1 MSAKYLSSYSIL
13 PQMKINFFIIKSKSE
28 TSNIYVRFSDS
39 KRTDQKAKI
48 DIFVKYNNWSKTKQQ
63 VKNSVD
69 SPEKDKINS
78 TLRRIENYLFE
89 QYNIDTIDQKH
100 IGTTW
105 LKDQIKNFF
114 GRADKTE
121 LHKVYYVDWVQKF
134 IDECPTRLYR
144 GEPVKKR
151 TIQHYVTTKYK
162 LDNYEKHFNTKLR
175 FQDIGLEFYRNFL
188 FYCQTIEKINNNTIS
203 GYVTNIKKWCKIIDI
218 EGLPINQQ
226 YRHSEFSTL
235 SNKTKD
241 VYLNEEEI
249 NTVFKHDF
257 SHSKKLEN
265 VRDNFIIGLRTGL
278 RISDFMQLK
287 KINIIDGNIEIETA
301 KTSYPVIIP
310 LHQQIKEILL
320 KRGGN
325 LPNQISDAKFNE
337 YVKEVCKEAGFIQTV
352 EGAKMINKKD
362 EKDFFPNIEII
373 SKNKNRKE
381 FGMYPKHE
389 LITSHTCRRSF
400 ASNLYGNLPNMT
412 IMAITGHKTE
422 SQFLK
427 YIKITPKENAEKLK
441 DHWSKENND

>member
-1 MSAKYLSSYSIL
+1 
-13 PQMKINFFIIKSKSE
+13 MKVNFFIIKSKSE
-28 TSNIYVRFSDS
+28 ISNIYVRFADS
-39 KRTDQKAKI
+39 KRNDQKAKT
-48 DIFVKYNNWSKTKQQ
+48 DIFVKFTNWSKVKQQ
-63 VKNSVD
+63 VKNNTD
-69 SPEKDKINS
+69 TPERDKINV
-78 TLRRIENYLFE
+78 TLRNIENYLLE
-89 QYNIDTIDQKH
+89 QHNTDTIDQKF
-100 IGTTW
+100 ISSTW
-105 LKDQIKNFF
+105 LKEQLKNFF
-114 GRADKTE
+114 GRADKKE
-121 LHKVYYVDWVQKF
+121 LHTIYFVDWVQKF
-134 IDECPTRLYR
+134 IDESPIRLYQ

-151 TIQHYVTTKYK
+151 TIQHYTTTKYK

-188 FYCQTIEKINNNTIS
+188 FYCQTIEKINNNTIG
-203 GYVTNIKKWCKIIDI
+203 GYVTNLKKWCKIIDI

-226 YRHSEFSTL
+226 YRHSEFSTI

-241 VYLNEEEI
+241 VYLTEDEI
-249 NTVFKHDF
+249 DTVFKYDF
-257 SHSKKLEN
+257 SHSERLDN

-301 KTSYPVIIP
+301 KTSYAVVIP

-320 KRGGN
+320 KRNGN

-337 YVKEVCKEAGFIQTV
+337 YVKEVCKDVGFTQKV

-362 EKDFFPNIEII
+362 DKEFFPNVEII

-389 LITSHTCRRSF
+389 LITSHSCRRSF
-400 ASNLYGNLPNMT
+400 ASNLYGKLPNMT
-412 IMAITGHKTE
+412 IMAITAHKTE
-422 SQFLK
+422 TQFLK

-441 DHWSKENND
+441 EHWNKEDNT

>member
-1 MSAKYLSSYSIL
+1 
-13 PQMKINFFIIKSKSE
+13 MKVNFFIIKSKSE
-28 TSNIYVRFSDS
+28 TSNIYVRFTDS
-39 KRTDQKAKI
+39 KRNDQKAKT
-48 DIFVKYNNWSKTKQQ
+48 DIFVKFTNWSKVKQQ
-63 VKNSVD
+63 VKNNTD
-69 SPEKDKINS
+69 TPERDKINA
-78 TLRRIENYLFE
+78 TLRNIENYLLE
-89 QYNIDTIDQKH
+89 RHNTDTIEQKF
-100 IGTTW
+100 ISSTW
-105 LKDQIKNFF
+105 LKEQIKNFF
-114 GRADKTE
+114 GRADKKE
-121 LHKVYYVDWVQKF
+121 LHTIYFVDWIQKF
-134 IDECPTRLYR
+134 IDESPIRLYQ

-188 FYCQTIEKINNNTIS
+188 FYCQNIEKINNNTIG

-226 YRHSEFSTL
+226 YRHSEFSTI

-241 VYLNEEEI
+241 VYLNEDEI
-249 NTVFKHDF
+249 NTVFNHDF
-257 SHSKKLEN
+257 SHSERLDN

-287 KINIIDGNIEIETA
+287 RINIIDGNIEIETA
-301 KTSYPVIIP
+301 KTSYPVVIP

-320 KRGGN
+320 KRNGN

-337 YVKEVCKEAGFIQTV
+337 YVKEVCKEAGFTQQV

-362 EKDFFPNIEII
+362 DEEFFPNIAII

-381 FGMYPKHE
+381 FGTYPKHE
-389 LITSHTCRRSF
+389 LITSHSCRRSF
-400 ASNLYGNLPNMT
+400 ASNLYGKLPNMT

-441 DHWSKENND
+441 EHWENKNL

>member
-1 MSAKYLSSYSIL
+1 
-13 PQMKINFFIIKSKSE
+13 MKVNFFIVKSKSE
-28 TSNIYVRFSDS
+28 TSNIYVRFTDS
-39 KRTDQKAKI
+39 KRNDQKAKT
-48 DIFVKYNNWSKTKQQ
+48 DIFVKFTNWSKVKQQ
-63 VKNSVD
+63 VKNNTD
-69 SPEKDKINS
+69 TPERDKINA
-78 TLRRIENYLFE
+78 TLRNIENYLLE
-89 QYNIDTIDQKH
+89 QHNTDIIEQKF
-100 IGTTW
+100 ISSTW
-105 LKDQIKNFF
+105 LKEQIKNFF
-114 GRADKTE
+114 GRADKKE
-121 LHKVYYVDWVQKF
+121 LHTIYFVDWIQKF
-134 IDECPTRLYR
+134 IDESPIRLYQ

-188 FYCQTIEKINNNTIS
+188 FYCQNIEKINNNTIG

-226 YRHSEFSTL
+226 YRHSEFSTI

-241 VYLNEEEI
+241 VYLTEDEI
-249 NTVFKHDF
+249 NTVFNHDF
-257 SHSKKLEN
+257 SHSERLDN

-287 KINIIDGNIEIETA
+287 KINIIDGNIEIETV
-301 KTSYPVIIP
+301 KTSYPVVIP

-320 KRGGN
+320 KRNGN

-337 YVKEVCKEAGFIQTV
+337 YVKEVCKEAGFTQMV

-362 EKDFFPNIEII
+362 DKNFFPNVAII

-381 FGMYPKHE
+381 FGTYPKHE
-389 LITSHTCRRSF
+389 LITSHSCRRSF

-441 DHWSKENND
+441 NHWNKENSNL